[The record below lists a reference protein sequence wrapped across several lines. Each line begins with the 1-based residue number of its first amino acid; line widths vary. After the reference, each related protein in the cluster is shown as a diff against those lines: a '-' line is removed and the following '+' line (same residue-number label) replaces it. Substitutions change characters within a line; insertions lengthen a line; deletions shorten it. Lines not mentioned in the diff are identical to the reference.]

1 MRTQSRAYGALGLIA
16 AGATALAGCG
26 GVGVGSTD
34 SVRVRVIDAATNA
47 ATVNML
53 VNSSSGYGDQ
63 SNPPSGDISN
73 VSPYLYA
80 GTGTS
85 TFSYI
90 SSAASSTTPV
100 STTTTTGTT
109 TTTSSAIPNGVP
121 LVSGKFYSAY
131 LIGRADALPTAAS
144 FLHVVVTDDNTTT
157 PSGQAQLRVVNAAP
171 DGGPLDVLVNGTAP
185 APSFSGV
192 TYQIA
197 QGTFLSAPYVTVPVG
212 TLNVQVNT
220 AGTQTALSSTTSTSI
235 STTAG
240 HRYTLIIMEPS
251 APAAALVAPTTP
263 PTYGLQLIQD
273 ATP

>member
-1 MRTQSRAYGALGLIA
+1 MRTQSRAYGVLGLIA

-63 SNPPSGDISN
+63 SNPPSGDIGN

-90 SSAASSTTPV
+90 SSTAPSTTPV
-100 STTTTTGTT
+100 TTTTTTGTT
-109 TTTSSAIPNGVP
+109 TTTSSAIPNAVP

-131 LIGRADALPTAAS
+131 LIGRADALPTDAS

-157 PSGQAQLRVVNAAP
+157 PSDQAQLRVVNAAP
-171 DGGPLDVLVNGTAP
+171 NGGTLDVLVNGAAP
-185 APSFSGV
+185 APSFSGI
-192 TYQIA
+192 TYRIA
-197 QGTFLSAPYVTVPVG
+197 QGTFLTAPYVTVPVG

-240 HRYTLIIMEPS
+240 RRYTLIITEPS
-251 APAAALVAPTTP
+251 APAAALVSPTTP